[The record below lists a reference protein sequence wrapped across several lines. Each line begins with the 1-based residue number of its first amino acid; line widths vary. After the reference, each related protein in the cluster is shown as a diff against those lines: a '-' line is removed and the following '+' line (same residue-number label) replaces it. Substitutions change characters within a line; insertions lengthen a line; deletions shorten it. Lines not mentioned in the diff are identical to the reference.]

1 MSEMYYFV
9 QDILES
15 TFQGFV
21 HVLNL
26 RKGLDMHGRLLFLL
40 LFLFIVFELF
50 FSIHLPLRLCFENYF
65 IKPISNIFTERLTN
79 YRNNRS

>member
-50 FSIHLPLRLCFENYF
+50 FSIHLP
-65 IKPISNIFTERLTN
+65 
-79 YRNNRS
+79 

>member
-26 RKGLDMHGRLLFLL
+26 RKGLDMHGRLLHVFLL

-50 FSIHLPLRLCFENYF
+50 FSIHLP
-65 IKPISNIFTERLTN
+65 
-79 YRNNRS
+79 

>member
-50 FSIHLPLRLCFENYF
+50 LAYIYRKDYVLKTILLNQSR
-65 IKPISNIFTERLTN
+65 IFLQN
-79 YRNNRS
+79 V